1 MEYKKR
7 PLTYDQQIDLLESRG
22 LIFQNREKARSILQR
37 ISYYRLSAYW
47 IPFQS
52 CKDCFN
58 KDATIEK
65 VVELY
70 NFDRELRTI
79 VFDSLQIVEISIRTF
94 LTYYLSNKYGAFGYA
109 DPQKFSTY
117 FKNHQKWL
125 DDLNNELKRSREVFI
140 SHYKNKYHGSKYFP
154 IWIVTEVISF
164 GALSQLFA
172 GLRAYDQKEISK
184 HFKAPHI
191 VFKSWLHNLV
201 YVRNICAHHA
211 RLWNRS
217 LAIKP
222 KIPKNIPLWHKP
234 YTIPNG
240 KVFST
245 LSVLYYMMKIIDSGS
260 DNFKKQ
266 IKLLFSRYSD
276 INLGAMGISDNWDKH
291 EIWN

>member
-1 MEYKKR
+1 M
-7 PLTYDQQIDLLESRG
+7 
-22 LIFQNREKARSILQR
+22 
-37 ISYYRLSAYW
+37 
-47 IPFQS
+47 
-52 CKDCFN
+52 
-58 KDATIEK
+58 
-65 VVELY
+65 
-70 NFDRELRTI
+70 
-79 VFDSLQIVEISIRTF
+79 
-94 LTYYLSNKYGAFGYA
+94 
-109 DPQKFSTY
+109 
-117 FKNHQKWL
+117 
-125 DDLNNELKRSREVFI
+125 KRSREVFI
-140 SHYKNKYHGSKYFP
+140 GHYKKKYHGSKYFP

-222 KIPKNIPLWHKP
+222 KIPKNTPLWHKP
-234 YTIPNG
+234 YSIPNG

-260 DNFKKQ
+260 DNFK
-266 IKLLFSRYSD
+266 
-276 INLGAMGISDNWDKH
+276 NN
-291 EIWN
+291 